1 MIRYYEEKLA
11 KLNKQ
16 IELAEKGAAMLA
28 ASYLAGM
35 PAKIEYK
42 DIVDLNDSLDELI
55 VSVEDLKEERDRTA
69 SFLADELAKAEVKK
83 DESV

>member
-35 PAKIEYK
+35 PATIEYK

-55 VSVEDLKEERDRTA
+55 VTVEDLKEERDKTA